1 MRAGLRT
8 IIWCSWSSVAPP
20 AVAARAG
27 PGAEMLS
34 MCQCGACA
42 ARHDG
47 GVTRLKYAA
56 SWDSTIRSAY
66 PSRRSAWTVAIRVMS
81 GEDMLHP
88 NRSIPMVA
96 PASISA
102 RR

>member
-1 MRAGLRT
+1 MF
-8 IIWCSWSSVAPP
+8 
-20 AVAARAG
+20 
-27 PGAEMLS
+27 
-34 MCQCGACA
+34 QCGACA

-66 PSRRSAWTVAIRVMS
+66 PSRRRACTVAIRAAS
-81 GEDMLHP
+81 GSTCSIP

-96 PASISA
+96 PASISS